1 MKVRKV
7 HYVVKAWLSARYGYT
22 TACTRNPEEVETTND
37 VTQTTCGSCMKRPEY
52 RRDMITAARAVAETP
67 VDTPDAKSAI
77 VADLLDRALF
87 LGYDDQAAADLAD
100 CLDVPHT
107 YEPCSDHPGH
117 STTMDRWG
125 YVVDECEAC
134 KVLRMSTETGYTVT
148 AMAERR
154 EQSRLA
160 HVEYLNEVIM
170 DGNAVGICVCWAIT
184 ERGASELPQGGEVC
198 MGCGSVFT
206 REDAEPSGVVTA
218 LSDYV
223 VRRRGGITGTPEQ
236 LTSDLNALACAH
248 WANVT
253 STDPTRSDGSGVAY
267 LGSQA
272 DLRMAF
278 EIAYPGLVW
287 DVFVEIMYDNMPTD
301 NIAGDIERIRQTM
314 PGYLETGDRH
324 GTPVT
329 GDQGTDLPDLPQAPC
344 TRARLEHIATLASDA
359 TYAAAHDAT
368 LMAMCRAYIR
378 GHKNIHRTAVA
389 TGYTVAL
396 IDYVRITFPDLTQDQ
411 VEAVVCEALADAC
424 ADLAD

>member
-1 MKVRKV
+1 MKV
-7 HYVVKAWLSARYGYT
+7 HYISPRYVGGWAQNIAVCRHKSRTAVPRATSVLSEVTCSLCLSNPDYLADLRAAT
-22 TACTRNPEEVETTND
+22 ETAQASDETD
-37 VTQTTCGSCMKRPEY
+37 
-52 RRDMITAARAVAETP
+52 
-67 VDTPDAKSAI
+67 KSAI

-107 YEPCSDHPGH
+107 YEPCPDHPGH
-117 STTMDRWG
+117 STIMDKWG
-125 YVVDECEAC
+125 YAVDECEAHT
-134 KVLRMSTETGYTVT
+134 VLRMSTETGYTVT
-148 AMAERR
+148 AVAERR
-154 EQSRLA
+154 ESARRA
-160 HVEYLNEVIM
+160 HVKYLNEVIR
-170 DGNAVGICVCWAIT
+170 DAAASGECACWAVT

-206 REDAEPSGVVTA
+206 PEGIEPSGVVTA

-236 LTSDLNALACAH
+236 LRADLNVLASVH
-248 WANVT
+248 WANAN
-253 STDPTRSDGSGVAY
+253 STDPFRANGDGVVY

-278 EIAYPGLVW
+278 ETAYPGLMW
-287 DVFVEIMYDNMPTD
+287 DVFVEIMSDNMPTD
-301 NIAGDIERIRQTM
+301 NICGDIVRIRETM

-329 GDQGTDLPDLPQAPC
+329 GDQGPDLPDLPQAPC
-344 TRARLEHIATLASDA
+344 TRARLEHTATLASDA
-359 TYAAAHDAT
+359 TYAAAHDRT

-378 GHKNIHRTAVA
+378 GHKPIHRSATA
-389 TGYTVAL
+389 TGYTLAL
-396 IDYVRITFPDLTQDQ
+396 IDYVRIAFPDLTQEQ
-411 VEAVVCEALADAC
+411 TEMVVCEGLADAC